1 MKVEAGKEIQGLSL
15 ETFKASD
22 THALLSASA
31 ELILHLKSF
40 LNITSS
46 LGVNPNNISASD
58 PLHMGDY
65 WEAVKTYPPQEVLQL
80 IEMRREEIRSLKEKL
95 SQNYSSIDRAE
106 EKLIPAPEGEG
117 SAYFLFDIQGAAS
130 YVVKPLDEEIFCIN
144 NPKGHS
150 TPFVSEEYRLR
161 PYIPPYTSAFNEVL
175 SYETARIAG
184 IENSVPHT
192 HLEIL
197 THPSFND
204 ISDKIDPKLEPWNI
218 LKKDVDREKICSVQE
233 FVPDAIS
240 LSSLVKKWLSEGA
253 TDEEILNSIDMA
265 SYEDALI
272 LTWLTFDNDAHS
284 ANFLAYPLLHS
295 ENKPLF
301 GLKKIDNSL
310 TFPEHNR
317 DMFNF
322 LLALPHAKMP
332 LSERAKKIIAEIS
345 IQEISDALCS
355 LQRKDAAP
363 AFLKR
368 IEELKTQSQ
377 SSATIEEI
385 HQSFKRSLYS
395 LRSKEPATKSSWI
408 AQRQKMDDLLV
419 SGLRKI
425 SIKDSYCLKINR
437 GI

>member
-1 MKVEAGKEIQGLSL
+1 MKVEAFKEIQGLSL

-22 THALLSASA
+22 SHALFSASA
-31 ELILHLKSF
+31 ELIRHLKSF
-40 LNITSS
+40 LNITNSLEANSS
-46 LGVNPNNISASD
+46 NISASD

-65 WEAVKTYPPQEVLQL
+65 WKAVKTYPPQEVLKL
-80 IEMRREEIRSLKEKL
+80 LEMRREEIRLLKDQL
-95 SQNYSSIDRAE
+95 NQNFASIDRTE
-106 EKLIPAPEGEG
+106 EKLIPAPDGEG
-117 SAYFLFDIQGAAS
+117 SAYFLLDVYGSAR

-150 TPFVSEEYRLR
+150 TPFASEEYRLR

-175 SYETARIAG
+175 AYETACIAG
-184 IENSVPHT
+184 IENSVPRT

-197 THPSFND
+197 THPAFND

-218 LKKDVDREKICSVQE
+218 LKNDVDREKICSVQE
-233 FVPDAIS
+233 YVPNAIS

-253 TDEEILNSIDMA
+253 TDEEIMSSIDMD

-284 ANFLAYPLLHS
+284 ANFLAYPLNHS

-332 LSERAKKIIAEIS
+332 LSERAKKIIAEIPV
-345 IQEISDALCS
+345 QEISDALCS

-368 IEELKTQSQ
+368 VEELQTQSQ
-377 SSATIEEI
+377 SFSTIEEV

-395 LRSKEPATKSSWI
+395 LRIKEPATTFSWI

-425 SIKDSYCLKINR
+425 SIKNSYCLKINR

>member
-1 MKVEAGKEIQGLSL
+1 MKVEAGIKGLSP
-15 ETFKASD
+15 ETFKAPDS
-22 THALLSASA
+22 HALLSVSA
-31 ELILHLKSF
+31 ELIQHLKNF

-46 LGVNPNNISASD
+46 LEANSNKISASD

-65 WEAVKTYPPQEVLQL
+65 WEAVKTYPPQEVLKL
-80 IEMRREEIRSLKEKL
+80 IEMRRDEIRLLKDQL
-95 SQNYSSIDRAE
+95 SQKFSSINRTE
-106 EKLIPAPEGEG
+106 EKLIPAPDGEG
-117 SAYFLFDIQGAAS
+117 SAYFLFDVQGAAR

-150 TPFVSEEYRLR
+150 TPFISEEYRLR

-175 SYETARIAG
+175 AYETARIAG
-184 IENSVPHT
+184 IINSVPHT

-197 THPSFND
+197 THPAFND
-204 ISDKIDPKLEPWNI
+204 ISDKIDPKFEPWNI
-218 LKKDVDREKICSVQE
+218 LKNEVDREKICSVQE
-233 FVPDAIS
+233 YVLNAIS
-240 LSSLVKKWLSEGA
+240 LSSLLKKWLSEGA
-253 TDEEILNSIDMA
+253 SDEEIMKSIDMD

-284 ANFLAYPLLHS
+284 ANFLAYPLVNS

-332 LSERAKKIIAEIS
+332 LSERAKKIIAEIP
-345 IQEISDALCS
+345 IQEISDTLCS

-368 IEELKTQSQ
+368 IEELKAQSQ
-377 SSATIEEI
+377 SSAPIEEI

-395 LRSKEPATKSSWI
+395 LRSKEPAKKFSWI
-408 AQRQKMDDLLV
+408 AQRQKMDDLLI

-425 SIKDSYCLKINR
+425 PIKDSYCLKINR